1 MWQDFNDTFINNL
14 QKITQVYN
22 DFGATKGKTDF
33 KYIRYPDKNL
43 ILTFLLLCIV
53 FEISQG

>member
-1 MWQDFNDTFINNL
+1 MLEKIYNL
-14 QKITQVYN
+14 ELILRSIN
-22 DFGATKGKTDF
+22 DFGAAKGKTDF

-43 ILTFLLLCIV
+43 ILTFLLLRIV